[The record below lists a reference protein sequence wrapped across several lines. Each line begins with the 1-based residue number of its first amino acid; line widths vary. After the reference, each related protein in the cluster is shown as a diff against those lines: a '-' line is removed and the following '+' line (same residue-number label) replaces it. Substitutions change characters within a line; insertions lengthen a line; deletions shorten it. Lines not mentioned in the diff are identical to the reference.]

1 MFYIDHNA
9 KTTSFIDPRLP
20 IELPILQ
27 NEAGSLMP
35 PPLLDPNDQ
44 GATLLPPPPPR
55 HHGACLTPPPS
66 TKGPVSPSRL
76 APPVDP
82 INRRRSRSVGDE
94 EHCFNNS
101 RYNVNTT
108 SFLKFLFPFPPKN
121 RSFSVKQDD

>member
-35 PPLLDPNDQ
+35 HPPLMDPNDQ

-66 TKGPVSPSRL
+66 AKGPVSPSRL

-101 RYNVNTT
+101 RYDII
-108 SFLKFLFPFPPKN
+108 SF
-121 RSFSVKQDD
+121 